1 MNARDYERLVSII
14 GNIQNN
20 PANIHKSNYE
30 QKVEDNQIIE
40 PYLIISMS
48 DYRTLCKM
56 SNVYD
61 TLSKKLVNGKLISYG
76 GK

>member
-1 MNARDYERLVSII
+1 MNAKDYQKLVAVV

-20 PANIHKSNYE
+20 PANIHKANYD
-30 QKVEDNQIIE
+30 QKIEDNEIIE

-61 TLSKKLVNGKLISYG
+61 SLSKRIVNGRLLPREN
-76 GK
+76 